1 MAACP
6 LPEVDTGVT
15 ISCLTLHRGPFI
27 ATDPLK
33 LSSRPPETVVLEALK
48 LLRKDRVASIRDQTT
63 VNLDALQDDSGCKG
77 VAIGYMG
84 IFDESGLQT
93 LERLCAIAKVKRDV
107 LSETEW
113 ITKNRDGLTN
123 QQMESLKKAFQSYH
137 PEKAISVHEGFAV
150 SVRSLTYFAQE
161 RY

>member
-1 MAACP
+1 
-6 LPEVDTGVT
+6 
-15 ISCLTLHRGPFI
+15 
-27 ATDPLK
+27 
-33 LSSRPPETVVLEALK
+33 
-48 LLRKDRVASIRDQTT
+48 
-63 VNLDALQDDSGCKG
+63 
-77 VAIGYMG
+77 MG

-137 PEKAISVHEGFAV
+137 PEKALSVHEGFAV